1 MSATALAAKPA
12 QTCPA
17 WCQHE
22 ADEDGASLH
31 MSEVHEVT
39 DVLLHLSQE
48 FNDLVPT
55 IGLTDSYDQEL
66 YFTVDEAER
75 VGTIL
80 LQLVRAARKAT
91 APRAA

>member
-1 MSATALAAKPA
+1 MSAAILAVKSA

-22 ADEDGASLH
+22 AEGDGAGLH
-31 MSEVHEVT
+31 MSEVHEVG
-39 DVLLHLSQE
+39 DVLLHLSQD
-48 FNDLVPT
+48 FTDQAPK
-55 IGLTDSYDQEL
+55 IGVTDCYDQEL

-80 LQLVRAARKAT
+80 LELART
-91 APRAA
+91 ARRTARRVA

>member
-1 MSATALAAKPA
+1 MSAVLAAKPA

-22 ADEDGASLH
+22 AEGDGADLH

-39 DVLLHLSQE
+39 GVLLHLSQH
-48 FNDLVPT
+48 FTHQVPKIGMNDC
-55 IGLTDSYDQEL
+55 YDQEL
-66 YFTVDEAER
+66 YFTVNEAER

-80 LQLVRAARKAT
+80 LNLVRAARNAT